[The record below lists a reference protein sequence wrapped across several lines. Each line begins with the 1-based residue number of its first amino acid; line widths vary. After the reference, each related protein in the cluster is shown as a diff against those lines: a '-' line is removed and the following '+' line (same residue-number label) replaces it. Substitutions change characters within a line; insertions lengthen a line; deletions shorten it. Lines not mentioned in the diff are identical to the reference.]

1 MARPIKPRKISVNPE
16 CRYFIPGNRTNEKF
30 EKITLKLE
38 ELEAIFLKDLE
49 KKDQSESAKEMEVSR
64 QTFQIII
71 DDARGKIADALV
83 YGKAIEIEGGN
94 YNYGGCE
101 NICGRC
107 GKVKRCK
114 FRP

>member
-16 CRYFIPGNRTNEKF
+16 CKFFIPKNRKNENF
-30 EKITLKLE
+30 DTITIKLE
-38 ELEAIFLKDLE
+38 ELEAIFLKDLQ
-49 KKDQSESAKEMEVSR
+49 KKDQAESAKEMEVSR

-71 DDARGKIADALV
+71 EDARSKIADALV
-83 YGKAIEIEGGN
+83 NGKALEIEGGN

-101 NICGRC
+101 DICGRC
-107 GKVKRCK
+107 GKFKKCK